1 MVTTFI
7 SAKDLELIAL
17 REIRAFPGGEY
28 VVSVELEVNETE
40 GVGDKK
46 WTLTA
51 TVRDGADL
59 DSVQHAVSTTSR
71 RLKHRYSLRTD
82 W

>member
-1 MVTTFI
+1 VVTTSI
-7 SAKDLELIAL
+7 SAKDLELTAL

-28 VVSVELEVNETE
+28 VVSVELEVDET
-40 GVGDKK
+40 GSAGDTK

-59 DSVQHAVSTTSR
+59 DSVQYAVSTTCR